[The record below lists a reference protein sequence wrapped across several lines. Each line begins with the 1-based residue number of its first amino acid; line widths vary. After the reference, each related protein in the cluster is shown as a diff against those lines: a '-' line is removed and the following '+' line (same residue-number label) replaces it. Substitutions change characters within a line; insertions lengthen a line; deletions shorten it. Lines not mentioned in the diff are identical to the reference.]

1 MIKAFIFDF
10 DGLILDTETA
20 CYDAW
25 QEIYA
30 AYGTILPLEK
40 WLLCIGTSDDVCDPL
55 GLLSAA
61 TGLDIDQQVV
71 RKTHAQSYRAKTRLL
86 PLKPGILDYLQWAR
100 ANDIRTAIASSSSRA
115 WVVPHLEE
123 TGILPYFDV
132 VRTKDEVKAVKPDPE
147 LFLSAKSMLNLAD
160 YEAVIFEDSYNGIIA
175 GNLAKL
181 FTVAIP
187 NPMTKNMDLS
197 AADRIISGL
206 DTISPPN
213 LLKMLENGA

>member
-30 AYGTILPLEK
+30 AYGTSLPLEK

-55 GLLSAA
+55 GILSAA
-61 TGLDIDQQVV
+61 TGLEIDQLAV
-71 RKTHAQSYRAKTRLL
+71 RKTHAKSYRAKTRLL
-86 PLKPGILDYLQWAR
+86 PLKPGILDYLKWAR
-100 ANDIRTAIASSSSRA
+100 ANGFRTAIASSSARA

-123 TGILPYFDV
+123 TGILSYFDV

-160 YEAVIFEDSYNGIIA
+160 YEAVIFEDSYNGIIS

-181 FTVAIP
+181 YTVAIP
-187 NPMTKNMDLS
+187 NTMTKNMDLS

-213 LLKMLENGA
+213 LLRMLENGT